1 MVEIDVAVSA
11 QDGQRMSALVGTREA
26 TRVTK
31 LILRAGAAEALG
43 YATGRAVFSTMTD
56 LRSFRVFCLLEA
68 GMKLDESEKMVAT
81 LFKLSPAGA
90 RRVVGSTL
98 ARYSYELRDGVDAA
112 VRALLETAVW
122 VDDPGRWEVQ
132 LPIGFARD
140 RALELCRSSDKPNPE
155 PRRGFVWQF
164 AHETYNW
171 LRAEVD
177 LPTRSQPAT

>member
-1 MVEIDVAVSA
+1 MVNLDVAVS
-11 QDGQRMSALVGTREA
+11 DEDSQRLSALIGTGD
-26 TRVTK
+26 TPRVTE
-31 LILRAGAAEALG
+31 LILKAGAAEALG

-68 GMKLDESEKMVAT
+68 GMTLDESEKMVAT

-112 VRALLETAVW
+112 VQVLLESAVW

-132 LPIGFARD
+132 LPVGFARD

-155 PRRGFVWQF
+155 ARRGFVWQF

-171 LRAEVD
+171 LRVEVH
-177 LPTRSQPAT
+177 LPTRSQPAP